1 MNMYGLRIFYSVI
14 FVQCLVFPLASA
26 SQAGSCFSSSFSRAI
41 GCILRGFLLGEM
53 KVATVIECKKRCVI
67 SANCLSLNILTNG
80 DGSFMCQLNSD
91 VKENGVKEQFVQ
103 HGSGEYYGLK
113 VRPAKTLKLIF
124 RETFLVELGET
135 VWSKHFL
142 AMQFSQRPVHYEVP
156 CLSRP
161 CLTKVWVIRK

>member
-1 MNMYGLRIFYSVI
+1 MNMNGLRIFYSVI
-14 FVQCLVFPLASA
+14 FVQSLLFPLANA

-41 GCILRGFLLGEM
+41 GYILRGFLLGEM
-53 KVATVIECKKRCVI
+53 KVATVSECKRRCVI

-113 VRPAKTLKLIF
+113 VRTS
-124 RETFLVELGET
+124 
-135 VWSKHFL
+135 SKNFE
-142 AMQFSQRPVHYEVP
+142 R
-156 CLSRP
+156 
-161 CLTKVWVIRK
+161 